1 MVITAEHDQALAR
14 ARHRAEAR
22 NLVAIEASRVASG
35 HDRTYFFRVSSFSR
49 QGTEHGVRVNYSADG
64 VEVICSCEGGLN
76 NRLCQHAAAAL
87 QALES
92 PQVEPEPPAAI
103 NRGAAALAILNG
115 DPDDYI
121 FMRSA

>member
-14 ARHRAEAR
+14 ARQRAAAR

-49 QGTEHGVRVNYSADG
+49 QGAEHGVRVNYSADG
-64 VEVICSCEGGLN
+64 IEVICSCEGGLN

-87 QALES
+87 QALEA
-92 PQVEPEPPAAI
+92 PQVEPEPPATLS
-103 NRGAAALAILNG
+103 RGAAALELLNG
-115 DPDDYI
+115 DPSDYL
-121 FMRSA
+121 FTQTA